1 MTVQSLVG
9 HGLNN
14 PPPGRQDYGSFLVGP
29 LRQGS
34 FCAESTNINPE
45 SGLNYILESWRMG
58 CLSISDCWGCS
69 K

>member
-1 MTVQSLVG
+1 MTVPSLVG

-34 FCAESTNINPE
+34 FCAESMST
-45 SGLNYILESWRMG
+45 STQRAA
-58 CLSISDCWGCS
+58 
-69 K
+69 